1 MLKDEFKFIGKNRL
15 ILLSVLVIMLIPFL
29 YSIFFLKSVWD
40 PYGDTKELPVA
51 VVNNDHAV
59 EYNGRRM
66 NVGKDLVKK
75 LKTNDQLGWKFV
87 TESQAKKGLKDN
99 KYYTVVTIPDNFSSH
114 AATVLNDKPK
124 KMQLTYE
131 TNDSLNYLSQVISGI
146 GVDKL
151 ASEIRASVT
160 NAYASAMFDQ
170 MKVLGS
176 GMSKAATGAN
186 QVGDGLVTL
195 DDGLNQY
202 TAGVSQVN
210 DGVQT
215 MAVSVS
221 PLSSG
226 VKKLDDGSSQVASGV
241 KQYTD
246 GTDKV
251 ASGLSQ
257 LNGQTGELKS
267 GVSQLSTGASQVAT
281 GVNQYTTGT
290 DKIAAGLSVLNSKTG
305 VLQNGVGTLAAGST
319 SLTSNLGQYTT
330 GVSAYANG
338 VSQVTDGISTLNSK
352 TGDLQSGIGQ
362 LADGSSVL
370 STKTGE
376 LQSGVNKLAT
386 GAEQLNA
393 ALEASA
399 DPSQQAQINQLLAG
413 LPQIN
418 SGIQQLNQALQ
429 TQVPSMPAI
438 DTTALNNSIAS
449 IDANAA
455 NLQSGLGTASA
466 ALQTAQT
473 AVTNGTSTQAATT
486 AGVNSS
492 TLASEISNAIK
503 AKYPNVDASNISAI
517 VEQAVGTTTTTTAP
531 QATNTALNSA
541 LADIQTGLQI
551 AGGAATNLN
560 SNLTTVKNALP
571 SATTLEQLSGLSTSL
586 DQLKQQVAVLASSS
600 SVALPGA
607 VQAISTLNSG
617 LQQVSGGVGQLS
629 TGLSAING
637 QMPTFVLGV
646 NQLSAGLGQVNTQMP
661 TLVSGISQLNAGGQQ
676 LAAKTGTITA
686 AGSKL
691 TAGSSQISNG
701 LGQLNGQV
709 PTLVSGVSQLNTGA
723 QQLTAN
729 SSQLNSGA
737 SQVSNGLGKL
747 NGQVP
752 ALVSGVSQLNN
763 GTQQLTAKSGKL
775 NDGATQVSDGLTT
788 LNNKIP
794 ALTDGVDKLS
804 AGTSELNDK
813 SGQLKDGSS
822 KLKDGSK
829 QLATSLDSGAKQ
841 VNGIKLT
848 KATAD
853 MFSAPTKTTHKNY
866 TYVPNYGHALAPY
879 VLSLALYV
887 GALVFNFAYP
897 IRKVSKKDGTATQW
911 FFSKIVLGGL
921 VAVGMA
927 IVEGG
932 LMQVGGLTVAH
943 QGQFFLFAILFAL
956 ASMYLVMF
964 LSMLLDNPGRFIAMV
979 LLMLQLGGS
988 GGTFPMEITNGFYNA
1003 IHPFLP
1009 MTYSILGFR
1018 NAITSGIS
1026 GSSIATSI
1034 GFLIAVILISLVLL
1048 WLSMQFLQRRHLMG
1062 VSQLDDNQKLQEV
1075 EK

>member
-267 GVSQLSTGASQVAT
+267 AVGQLNTGSNTLTGKINEYSNGVKRYTTVTDQLTAGVSS
-281 GVNQYTTGT
+281 
-290 DKIAAGLSVLNSKTG
+290 LNSKTG
-305 VLQNGVGTLAAGST
+305 S
-319 SLTSNLGQYTT
+319 
-330 GVSAYANG
+330 
-338 VSQVTDGISTLNSK
+338 
-352 TGDLQSGIGQ
+352 
-362 LADGSSVL
+362 
-370 STKTGE
+370 
-376 LQSGVNKLAT
+376 LQSGVNQIAT
-386 GAEQLNA
+386 GAEQLDA
-393 ALEASA
+393 ALQAGA
-399 DPSQQAQINQLLAG
+399 DPTQQAQINQLLAG

-429 TQVPSMPAI
+429 TQIPSMPAI
-438 DTTALNNSIAS
+438 DTTALANSMAN
-449 IDANAA
+449 IDSNAA
-455 NLQSGLGTASA
+455 NLKSGLTNATASLA
-466 ALQTAQT
+466 AAQAAAGNSATPAAATASVDKNTLAAQLTQQISASLQ
-473 AVTNGTSTQAATT
+473 NSGIDATT
-486 AGVNSS
+486 ANNAAANAAS
-492 TLASEISNAIK
+492 TAANTVANA
-503 AKYPNVDASNISAI
+503 ATP
-517 VEQAVGTTTTTTAP
+517 TAATP
-531 QATNTALNSA
+531 QATNTALSNA
-541 LADIQTGLQI
+541 LAGIQAGLQT

-586 DQLKQQVAVLASSS
+586 NQLKQQVAVLASSS

-607 VQAISTLNSG
+607 VSAINKLNSG
-617 LQQVSGGVGQLS
+617 LQQASGGVGRLS
-629 TGLSAING
+629 SS
-637 QMPTFVLGV
+637 LG
-646 NQLSAGLGQVNTQMP
+646 T
-661 TLVSGISQLNAGGQQ
+661 
-676 LAAKTGTITA
+676 
-686 AGSKL
+686 
-691 TAGSSQISNG
+691 
-701 LGQLNGQV
+701 
-709 PTLVSGVSQLNTGA
+709 
-723 QQLTAN
+723 
-729 SSQLNSGA
+729 
-737 SQVSNGLGKL
+737 L

-752 ALVSGVSQLNN
+752 ALVSGVEQLNTGGQQISANSNQLRTAGPQLVAGSSQISGGLGQLNGKVPALVSGVSQLNS
-763 GTQQLTAKSGKL
+763 GAQQLTAKSGEL

-927 IVEGG
+927 IVEAG

-1009 MTYSILGFR
+1009 MTYSILGLR

-1026 GSSIATSI
+1026 GSTIATSI

>member
-87 TESQAKKGLKDN
+87 TESQAKEGLKDN

-267 GVSQLSTGASQVAT
+267 GVSQLSTGASQVAGGLSTLNGKTSSLQSGVSQLNT
-281 GVNQYTTGT
+281 GASQVAAGVTQYTNGT
-290 DKIAAGLSVLNSKTG
+290 DQVAAGLSTLNGKTS
-305 VLQNGVGTLAAGST
+305 VLQNAVGQLAPGA
-319 SLTSNLGQYTT
+319 QQ
-330 GVSAYANG
+330 VSSG
-338 VSQVTDGISTLNSK
+338 LSTLNSK
-352 TGDLQSGIGQ
+352 TG
-362 LADGSSVL
+362 
-370 STKTGE
+370 E
-376 LQSGVNKLAT
+376 LQTGVNQLAT
-386 GAEQLNA
+386 GAEKLNT
-393 ALEASA
+393 ALQASA
-399 DPSQQAQINQLLAG
+399 DPAQQAQINQLLTG
-413 LPQIN
+413 LPRLN
-418 SGIQQLNQALQ
+418 NGIQQLNQTLQ
-429 TQVPSMPAI
+429 AQVPSMPAI

-473 AVTNGTSTQAATT
+473 AAANGTSTQAATT
-486 AGVNSS
+486 SGVNSS
-492 TLASEISNAIK
+492 ALASEISNAIK
-503 AKYPNVDASNISAI
+503 AKYPNVDASDISAI

-531 QATNTALNSA
+531 QATNTDLNSA
-541 LADIQTGLQI
+541 LANIQTGLQT
-551 AGGAATNLN
+551 ARGAATNLN
-560 SNLTTVKNALP
+560 GNLTTVKNALP

-586 DQLKQQVAVLASSS
+586 NQLKQQVAALASSS
-600 SVALPGA
+600 SIALPGA
-607 VQAISTLNSG
+607 AQAISSLNTG
-617 LQQVSGGVGQLS
+617 LQQVTTGVGQLS
-629 TGLSAING
+629 TGLGS
-637 QMPTFVLGV
+637 
-646 NQLSAGLGQVNTQMP
+646 LSTQVP
-661 TLVSGISQLNAGGQQ
+661 GLVSGVSQLN
-676 LAAKTGTITA
+676 TGA
-686 AGSKL
+686 
-691 TAGSSQISNG
+691 SQVADG

-709 PTLVSGVSQLNTGA
+709 PGLVSGVSQLNTGA
-723 QQLTAN
+723 QQLTAKSN
-729 SSQLNSGA
+729 QLNSGASQVSTGLGQLNGQVPALSSGVSKLSNGA

-763 GTQQLTAKSGKL
+763 GAQQLTAKSGEL

>member
-226 VKKLDDGSSQVASGV
+226 VKQLDDGSSQLA
-241 KQYTD
+241 D
-246 GTDKV
+246 GLTT
-251 ASGLSQ
+251 
-257 LNGQTGELKS
+257 LNGKTGDLKS
-267 GVSQLSTGASQVAT
+267 GVSQLDTGATQLAAGTAKLAPGAAKEAS
-281 GVNQYTTGT
+281 GVSQYTGAT
-290 DKIAAGLSVLNSKTG
+290 DKLTAGVSALNSKTG
-305 VLQNGVGTLAAGST
+305 S
-319 SLTSNLGQYTT
+319 
-330 GVSAYANG
+330 
-338 VSQVTDGISTLNSK
+338 
-352 TGDLQSGIGQ
+352 LQSGVSK
-362 LADGSSVL
+362 LAEGSSVL
-370 STKTGE
+370 TSKTGQ
-376 LQSGVNKLAT
+376 LQSGVNELAT

-393 ALEASA
+393 ALAASA

-418 SGIQQLNQALQ
+418 TGIQQLNQALQ
-429 TQVPSMPAI
+429 AQIPSMPAI
-438 DTTALNNSIAS
+438 DTTALATSMANIDTNAANLKSGLTNATASLAAAQAAAGNSATPAAATASVDKNTLAAQLTQQISTALQSNGIDATTANNAA
-449 IDANAA
+449 ANAA
-455 NLQSGLGTASA
+455 NTAANTA
-466 ALQTAQT
+466 ANA
-473 AVTNGTSTQAATT
+473 AATPT
-486 AGVNSS
+486 AA
-492 TLASEISNAIK
+492 T
-503 AKYPNVDASNISAI
+503 
-517 VEQAVGTTTTTTAP
+517 P
-531 QATNTALNSA
+531 QATNTALANA
-541 LADIQTGLQI
+541 LAGIQAGLQT
-551 AGGAATNLN
+551 ADGAATNLN

-586 DQLKQQVAVLASSS
+586 NQLKQQVAVLASSS

-607 VQAISTLNSG
+607 VQAINTLNSG

-629 TGLSAING
+629 TGLGTLNG
-637 QMPTFVLGV
+637 KMPALTSGV
-646 NQLSAGLGQVNTQMP
+646 SQLS
-661 TLVSGISQLNAGGQQ
+661 S
-676 LAAKTGTITA
+676 
-686 AGSKL
+686 
-691 TAGSSQISNG
+691 G

-709 PTLVSGVSQLNTGA
+709 PTLISGVAQLNAGGQQISATSSALNDGA
-723 QQLTAN
+723 VQVSNGVKSA
-729 SSQLNSGA
+729 NSGA
-737 SQVSNGLGKL
+737 SQISTGLNKL

-752 ALVSGVSQLNN
+752 SLVSGVAQLST
-763 GTQQLTAKSGKL
+763 GATKL
-775 NDGATQVSDGLTT
+775 NDGLDS